1 MMRVT
6 ARKCNGAVVLKIEG
20 WLQGHYVEELRRY
33 WQEIQAAGGVIVE
46 LADVR
51 FVDRRGKALLAAMYS
66 RGVRIRAGDPLCA
79 ALRDEIVARC
89 GGPRRLARDTD

>member
-1 MMRVT
+1 M
-6 ARKCNGAVVLKIEG
+6 KIEG
-20 WLQGHYVEELRRY
+20 WLQGQYVEELRSC

-51 FVDRRGKALLAAMYS
+51 FVDRRGKALLAAMHS

-89 GGPRRLARDTD
+89 ERTPSARARYRLKRASVCGLFN

>member
-1 MMRVT
+1 M
-6 ARKCNGAVVLKIEG
+6 KIEG
-20 WLQGHYVEELRRY
+20 WLQGQYVEELRSC

-51 FVDRRGKALLAAMYS
+51 FVDRRGKALLAANVFPRRS
-66 RGVRIRAGDPLCA
+66 HRAGDPLCA